1 MVYDT
6 EDPNVIAQ
14 MHEEMRVI
22 ESMVIVGVLKYTP
35 AGKEHGSWRDSPAG

>member
-6 EDPNVIAQ
+6 EDPTRIAQ
-14 MHEEMRVI
+14 MNDEMRVI